1 MGSGFRTFASG
12 EVLTSSNVQNY
23 LMDQSVMV
31 FAGTA
36 ARSSAIG
43 SAETGML
50 TYRTDGTA
58 DAARQGFE
66 FWDGSAWT
74 RMLRP
79 VGLEFITSGSFSG
92 VASFTVDNV
101 FTSAYRNY
109 RIVVH
114 NDQTTGAGA
123 QIVSTRL
130 RVGGVESATTYY
142 SARSGYQY
150 TSSIAADTVNNGTY
164 WFIQRSNGSAST
176 DGEGAMSIDLFSPA
190 LAVNTMFVGNAV
202 CGNYQ
207 AGCAGYHNT
216 ATAYDGI
223 GFGTTAGGTNMTGTY
238 RIYGYRD

>member
-12 EVLTSSNVQNY
+12 EVLTSSNVQNF

-79 VGLEFITSGSFSG
+79 VGLEFITAGSFSG
-92 VASFTVDNV
+92 VASWTVDGV
-101 FTSAYRNY
+101 FTSQYRNY
-109 RIVVH
+109 RIIVH
-114 NDQTTGAGA
+114 NDQTTGAAA
-123 QIVSTRL
+123 QIISTRL

-142 SARSGYQY
+142 SSRSGYTY
-150 TSSIAADTVNNGTY
+150 GNLVAADVVSNGTY
-164 WFIQRSNGSAST
+164 WFIQRSQGSAE
-176 DGEGAMSIDLFSPA
+176 DGESGCSFDIYSPA
-190 LAVNTMFVGNAV
+190 LAVRTYFSGTQVDALYAGAVG
-202 CGNYQ
+202 
-207 AGCAGYHNT
+207 GYHAT

-223 GFGTTAGGTNMTGTY
+223 GFGTTTGGTNMTGTY